1 MSSEEST
8 APAGREGADA
18 PLDDPADGASTEATT
33 GDEPKKAK
41 KAKKV
46 KEPKAPKPPKEP
58 KEPKAKKEK
67 APKEPKA
74 TKEPKPPKEP
84 KAKKEKAPKPAK
96 VKTPRRGRK
105 GGDPV
110 DDVADDELEIGWSTG
125 DGATGDGLT
134 GDATSAVDTALDDG
148 AEAEPDTGESRSP
161 AKRRTLVGAAAI
173 GPLLLVGAL
182 FLPTDRGRHGAT
194 AMAAPTTVPAED
206 GSLEEPAATEPTDA
220 TPRFLVTVEQDLPA
234 TTTTASPT
242 TTAAGHGEAGHT
254 ATSAGHDTAGHE
266 AAEGATASTT
276 KRSSTRTTAPPPF
289 VVTQFDREDTQ
300 LAVFALLDGRKIELA
315 VPVRY
320 FHLVSV
326 SDPAQ
331 QTFDKEVAGHLL
343 VVDRDGRYWGADLQ
357 AVPALLYQLPSSK
370 PLDAPATTAPAD
382 GTPHGTTTTTIH
394 AGGHPA
400 TGTTAHESTVH
411 EDAEVALTTPGS
423 TEHEIDHTTDHAA
436 TTEGHTAT
444 GVDESAHDGTTHD
457 ETAGTDGAET
467 DEAVAEPTTTT
478 RVREPFPLVVNG
490 PVSDEDERVVRLLA
504 ALPGVTSVLD
514 LGRGAVLVE
523 GDVDLEAILNVPGVL
538 AAQPATA

>member
-46 KEPKAPKPPKEP
+46 KEPKA
-58 KEPKAKKEK
+58 
-67 APKEPKA
+67 
-74 TKEPKPPKEP
+74 PKPPKEP

-220 TPRFLVTVEQDLPA
+220 ARRPNDV
-234 TTTTASPT
+234 SP
-242 TTAAGHGEAGHT
+242 
-254 ATSAGHDTAGHE
+254 
-266 AAEGATASTT
+266 
-276 KRSSTRTTAPPPF
+276 
-289 VVTQFDREDTQ
+289 
-300 LAVFALLDGRKIELA
+300 
-315 VPVRY
+315 
-320 FHLVSV
+320 
-326 SDPAQ
+326 
-331 QTFDKEVAGHLL
+331 
-343 VVDRDGRYWGADLQ
+343 
-357 AVPALLYQLPSSK
+357 
-370 PLDAPATTAPAD
+370 
-382 GTPHGTTTTTIH
+382 
-394 AGGHPA
+394 
-400 TGTTAHESTVH
+400 
-411 EDAEVALTTPGS
+411 
-423 TEHEIDHTTDHAA
+423 
-436 TTEGHTAT
+436 
-444 GVDESAHDGTTHD
+444 
-457 ETAGTDGAET
+457 
-467 DEAVAEPTTTT
+467 
-478 RVREPFPLVVNG
+478 
-490 PVSDEDERVVRLLA
+490 
-504 ALPGVTSVLD
+504 
-514 LGRGAVLVE
+514 
-523 GDVDLEAILNVPGVL
+523 
-538 AAQPATA
+538 